1 MHCGTDAAALAR
13 TRVAGGSAG
22 AVLMVRSHPRTLREP
37 RRGQRRP
44 TAGHRPRALGK
55 PVPGG
60 PGQDWQI
67 GALAASES
75 EGEIWRGSEDPGSS
89 AAVSRAAQTLRFR
102 GQG

>member
-1 MHCGTDAAALAR
+1 
-13 TRVAGGSAG
+13 
-22 AVLMVRSHPRTLREP
+22 MVRSHPRTLREP
-37 RRGQRRP
+37 RRGQRCP
-44 TAGHRPRALGK
+44 TAGHRPPTLGK
-55 PVPGG
+55 PVPRG